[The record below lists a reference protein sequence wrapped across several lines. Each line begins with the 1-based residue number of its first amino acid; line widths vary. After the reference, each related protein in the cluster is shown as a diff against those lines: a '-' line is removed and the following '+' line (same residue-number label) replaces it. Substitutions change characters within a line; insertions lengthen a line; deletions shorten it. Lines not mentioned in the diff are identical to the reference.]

1 MARIEAAGTVMTMMC
16 SARTMVQLPCRLA
29 LTAGP
34 AAATHARRH
43 VRALLSAWEV
53 PVDPYTAALLTSELV
68 TNAVKHATE
77 PGDAVHLVISWDG
90 GRLRVEVHD
99 RSGCPPLLL
108 DAPPDAEAGRGLM
121 LLAQLAADW
130 GYRWT
135 VSGKAVYFIL
145 APAEES
151 DHA

>member
-1 MARIEAAGTVMTMMC
+1 MTMMC
-16 SARTMVQLPCRLA
+16 SARTTTVQLPCRLG

-43 VRALLSAWEV
+43 VRALLGAWDV
-53 PVDPYTAALLTSELV
+53 PVDSYTAALLTSELV

-77 PGDAVHLVISWDG
+77 PADVVHLVVSWD

-99 RSGCPPLLL
+99 RSRRPPVLL

-121 LLAQLAADW
+121 LLAQLATDW

>member
-1 MARIEAAGTVMTMMC
+1 MTMMC
-16 SARTMVQLPCRLA
+16 SARTMVQIPCRLG

-43 VRALLSAWEV
+43 VHALISAWDV
-53 PVDPYTAALLTSELV
+53 PVDSYTAALLTSELV
-68 TNAVKHATE
+68 TNAIKHATE
-77 PGDAVHLVISWDG
+77 PADAVHLVISWDG
-90 GRLRVEVHD
+90 ARFRVEVHD
-99 RSGCPPLLL
+99 RSRRAPVLL
-108 DAPPDAEAGRGLM
+108 DVPPDAEAGRGLM
-121 LLAQLAADW
+121 LLAQLSSDW

-135 VSGKAVYFIL
+135 VSGKAVYFTL